1 MVKTKKILSALLFV
15 FSFSLIIVDNSY
27 IKDSHNYCITSDTLP
42 DVSDHFEH
50 SHGFGQE
57 VYLTMNDITKTCCIV
72 LHENSFPSSDLHFR
86 NNYISNIWQPP
97 KIS

>member
-1 MVKTKKILSALLFV
+1 MMKAKKILSVLLFV
-15 FSFSLIIVDNSY
+15 FSFSLIIVDNSF
-27 IKDSHNYCITSDTLP
+27 IKDSHYYCITSDTFP

-50 SHGFGQE
+50 SHGFGPE
-57 VYLTMNDITKTCCIV
+57 VYLTTIDITKTCCIF
-72 LHENSFPSSDLHFR
+72 LDEDLFPPSDLHFR